1 MRQAVLTLLCAL
13 LSGAI
18 SLFAQT
24 PPTID
29 GTATPAEYQIS
40 VLNTNTNNGFGE
52 QSDIGAIRTWTNGT
66 DLYIGVPAKVEAN
79 GNQLAIWMDF
89 SEVAGRPAGTRLSCA
104 ANTGTYLDSTW
115 VDNNN
120 QPAADY
126 RADFEVDYM
135 LAVNTQT
142 SAVWIARTAGTGGP
156 RWQNLGTAS
165 TTPTN
170 NGTTGGTGSPGPVL
184 GTAGQATFALNN
196 QTNSDIRTTNTG
208 FEIRFTLSALGATA
222 AGNVRLFAIIVGAN
236 APFFS
241 NVLVP
246 GTAGG
251 NLGFNPNLASP
262 PTGYTGPFHTSPIS
276 LPVELTSFTAQ
287 TTSEGVRL
295 SWTTASELNNS
306 GFEVQRSTN
315 QTNWAT
321 LGFVRGAGTTTEAQS
336 YSFVDASASGR
347 VFYRLKQVDF
357 DGQFE
362 YSNIIEVNAGVPQTF
377 ALEQNYPNPFNP
389 STAISYQL
397 PVAGNV
403 SLKVF
408 DMLGKEVA
416 TLVNA
421 RQEAGAYTVN
431 FNANNLSSGVYFYR
445 LQAGN
450 FVQTRKMML
459 VK

>member
-18 SLFAQT
+18 SLLAQ
-24 PPTID
+24 PTID

-40 VLNTNTNNGFGE
+40 VPNTNPISNNGFGT
-52 QSDIGAIRTWTNGT
+52 QSDIGAIRTWTDGT
-66 DLYIGVPAKVEAN
+66 NLYIGVPAKVEAN

-251 NLGFNPNLASP
+251 NLEFNPNLASP

>member
-1 MRQAVLTLLCAL
+1 MRQVVLTLLCAL

-18 SLFAQT
+18 SLFAQ
-24 PPTID
+24 PNIN
-29 GTATPAEYQIS
+29 GTALPTEYQIS
-40 VLNTNTNNGFGE
+40 VPNTNPISNNGFGTD
-52 QSDIGAIRTWTNGT
+52 SDIGAIRTWTNGT

-115 VDNNN
+115 VDNSN

-165 TTPTN
+165 TSPTD

-196 QTNSDIRTTNTG
+196 QTASDIRTTNTG

-251 NLGFNPNLASP
+251 NLAFNPNLASP

-362 YSNIIEVNAGVPQTF
+362 YSNIIEVNAGVPKTF

-397 PVAGNV
+397 PVASNV

>member
-29 GTATPAEYQIS
+29 GTATPAEYQVSVTNSNPIS
-40 VLNTNTNNGFGE
+40 NNGFG
-52 QSDIGAIRTWTNGT
+52 QPSDIGAIRTWTDGT
-66 DLYIGVPAKVEAN
+66 NLYIGVPAKVEAN
-79 GNQLAIWMDF
+79 GNQLAIWMGF
-89 SEVAGRPAGTRLSCA
+89 SEVAGRPAGTKLSCA
-104 ANTGTYLDSTW
+104 SGTGTYLDSTW
-115 VDNNN
+115 TDNN
-120 QPAADY
+120 Y
-126 RADFEVDYM
+126 CADFEVDYM
-135 LAVNTQT
+135 LSVNTQ
-142 SAVWIARTAGTGGP
+142 SGAVWIAKTGGVP
-156 RWQNLGTAS
+156 AWQNLGTAPQNGS
-165 TTPTN
+165 TN
-170 NGTTGGTGSPGPVL
+170 N
-184 GTAGQATFALNN
+184 TAGDVLPANAATFALNN
-196 QTNSDIRTTNTG
+196 QTGSDIRTTNTG
-208 FEIRFTLSALGATA
+208 FEIRFTLGALGASA
-222 AGNVRLFAIIVGAN
+222 AGDVRLFAIIVGQN
-236 APFFS
+236 NPFFS

-246 GTAGG
+246 GTAGSA

-262 PTGYTGPFHTSPIS
+262 PAGYTGPFNTGPIA

-287 TTSEGVRL
+287 VTNEGVRL

-362 YSNIIEVNAGVPQTF
+362 YSNIIEVNAGVPKTF

>member
-29 GTATPAEYQIS
+29 GTATPAEYQVSVTNSNPIS
-40 VLNTNTNNGFGE
+40 NNGFGPE
-52 QSDIGAIRTWTNGT
+52 SDIGAIRTWTDGT
-66 DLYIGVPAKVEAN
+66 NLYIGVPAKVQTN

-89 SEVAGRPAGTRLSCA
+89 SEVAGRPAGTKLSCA
-104 ANTGTYLDSTW
+104 FGTGTYLDSTW

-135 LAVNTQT
+135 LSVNTQ
-142 SAVWIARTAGTGGP
+142 SGAVWIAKTGGTP
-156 RWQNLGTAS
+156 ASQNLGTA
-165 TTPTN
+165 TTTASSN
-170 NGTTGGTGSPGPVL
+170 SGGSVL
-184 GTAGQATFALNN
+184 TAGAATFALDN
-196 QTNSDIRTTNTG
+196 QTANDIRTTNTG
-208 FEIRFTLSALGATA
+208 FEIRFTLSALGATS
-222 AGNVRLFAIIVGAN
+222 AGTVRLFAIIVGATN
-236 APFFS
+236 PFFS

-246 GTAGG
+246 GTAGVN
-251 NLGFNPNLASP
+251 NLGFDPNLASP
-262 PTGYTGPFHTSPIS
+262 PTGYTGPFNTSPIS

>member
-18 SLFAQT
+18 SLLAQ
-24 PPTID
+24 PTIN
-29 GTATPAEYQIS
+29 GTALPTEYQIS
-40 VLNTNTNNGFGE
+40 VPNTNPIGNNNFGDD
-52 QSDIGAIRTWTNGT
+52 SDIGAIRTWTDGT
-66 DLYIGVPAKVEAN
+66 NLYIGVPAKVETN

-89 SEVAGRPAGTRLSCA
+89 SEVAGRPAGTKLSCA
-104 ANTGTYLDSTW
+104 IGTGTYLDSTW
-115 VDNNN
+115 VDDNN
-120 QPAADY
+120 QLAAEY
-126 RADFEVDYM
+126 KADFEVDYM
-135 LAVNTQT
+135 LSVNTQ
-142 SAVWIARTAGTGGP
+142 SGEVWIAKTGGTP
-156 RWQNLGTAS
+156 AWQNLGTAS
-165 TTPTN
+165 TDSTSNT
-170 NGTTGGTGSPGPVL
+170 TTGNVL
-184 GTAGQATFALNN
+184 PAYAATFALNN
-196 QTNSDIRTTNTG
+196 QTGSNIRDTHTG
-208 FEIRFTLSALGATA
+208 FEIRFKLSAFGPITA
-222 AGNVRLFAIIVGAN
+222 AGNVRLFAIIVGRN

-246 GTAGG
+246 GTAGST

-262 PTGYTGPFHTSPIS
+262 PAGYTGPFHTGPIA

-362 YSNIIEVNAGVPQTF
+362 YSNIIEVNAGVPKTF

>member
-24 PPTID
+24 PPNIN
-29 GTATPAEYQIS
+29 GTALPTEYQIS
-40 VLNTNTNNGFGE
+40 VPNTNPIGNNGFGDE
-52 QSDIGAIRTWTNGT
+52 SDIGAIRTWTDGT
-66 DLYIGVPAKVEAN
+66 NLYIGVPAKVQTN
-79 GNQLAIWMDF
+79 GNQLAIWMGF
-89 SEVAGRPAGTRLSCA
+89 SEVAGRPAGTKLSCA
-104 ANTGTYLDSTW
+104 SGTGTYLDSTW
-115 VDNNN
+115 TDNN
-120 QPAADY
+120 Y
-126 RADFEVDYM
+126 CADFEVDYM
-135 LAVNTQT
+135 LSVNTQ
-142 SAVWIARTAGTGGP
+142 SGAVWIAKTGGVP
-156 RWQNLGTAS
+156 AWQNLGTAS
-165 TTPTN
+165 TDSTSNT
-170 NGTTGGTGSPGPVL
+170 TTGSVL
-184 GTAGQATFALNN
+184 PAYAATFALNN
-196 QTNSDIRTTNTG
+196 QTGSNIRDTHTG

-222 AGNVRLFAIIVGAN
+222 AGNVRLFAIIVGQLN
-236 APFFS
+236 PFFS

-246 GTAGG
+246 GTASST

-262 PTGYTGPFHTSPIS
+262 PAGYTGPFHTGPIA

-362 YSNIIEVNAGVPQTF
+362 YSNIIEVNAGVPKTF

>member
-1 MRQAVLTLLCAL
+1 
-13 LSGAI
+13 
-18 SLFAQT
+18 
-24 PPTID
+24 
-29 GTATPAEYQIS
+29 
-40 VLNTNTNNGFGE
+40 
-52 QSDIGAIRTWTNGT
+52 
-66 DLYIGVPAKVEAN
+66 
-79 GNQLAIWMDF
+79 
-89 SEVAGRPAGTRLSCA
+89 
-104 ANTGTYLDSTW
+104 
-115 VDNNN
+115 
-120 QPAADY
+120 
-126 RADFEVDYM
+126 
-135 LAVNTQT
+135 
-142 SAVWIARTAGTGGP
+142 
-156 RWQNLGTAS
+156 
-165 TTPTN
+165 
-170 NGTTGGTGSPGPVL
+170 
-184 GTAGQATFALNN
+184 
-196 QTNSDIRTTNTG
+196 
-208 FEIRFTLSALGATA
+208 
-222 AGNVRLFAIIVGAN
+222 VRLFAVITGAN
-236 APFFS
+236 NPFFS

-246 GTAGG
+246 GTAGST
-251 NLGFNPNLASP
+251 NLGFNPDLTSP
-262 PTGYTGPFHTSPIS
+262 PAGYTGPFNTSPIS

-362 YSNIIEVNAGVPQTF
+362 YSNIIEVNAGVPKTF

>member
-18 SLFAQT
+18 SLLAQ
-24 PPTID
+24 PTID
-29 GTATPAEYQIS
+29 GTATPAEYQVS
-40 VLNTNTNNGFGE
+40 VPNTNPISNNGFGP
-52 QSDIGAIRTWTNGT
+52 QSDIGAIRTWTDGT
-66 DLYIGVPAKVEAN
+66 NLYIGVPAKVQTN
-79 GNQLAIWMDF
+79 GNQLAIWMGF
-89 SEVAGRPAGTRLSCA
+89 SEVAGRPAGTKLSCA
-104 ANTGTYLDSTW
+104 SGTGTYLDSTW
-115 VDNNN
+115 TDNN
-120 QPAADY
+120 Y
-126 RADFEVDYM
+126 CADFEVDYM
-135 LAVNTQT
+135 LSVNTQ
-142 SAVWIARTAGTGGP
+142 SGAVWIAKTGGVP
-156 RWQNLGTAS
+156 AWQNLGTAS
-165 TTPTN
+165 TDSTSNT
-170 NGTTGGTGSPGPVL
+170 TTGSVL
-184 GTAGQATFALNN
+184 PAYAATFALNN
-196 QTNSDIRTTNTG
+196 QTGSNIRDTPTG

-222 AGNVRLFAIIVGAN
+222 AGNVRLFAIIVGQLN
-236 APFFS
+236 PFFS

-246 GTAGG
+246 GTASST

-262 PTGYTGPFHTSPIS
+262 PAGYTGPFHTGPIA

-357 DGQFE
+357 DGQFK
-362 YSNIIEVNAGVPQTF
+362 YSNIIEVNAGVPKTF

>member
-24 PPTID
+24 PPTIN
-29 GTATPAEYQIS
+29 GTASAAEYQTSVPNANPIS
-40 VLNTNTNNGFGE
+40 NNGFGP

-66 DLYIGVPAKVEAN
+66 DLYIGVPSKVEAN
-79 GNQLAIWMDF
+79 GNQLAIWMGF
-89 SEVAGRPAGTRLSCA
+89 SEVPGRAAGTRLSCA
-104 ANTGTYLDSTW
+104 AGTGTYLDSTW
-115 VDNNN
+115 AN
-120 QPAADY
+120 PDY

-135 LAVNTQT
+135 LAVNTQNG
-142 SAVWIARTAGTGGP
+142 AVWIAKTGGVP
-156 RWQNLGTAS
+156 AFQNLGTAS
-165 TTPTN
+165 TTASSN
-170 NGTTGGTGSPGPVL
+170 SAGSVL
-184 GTAGQATFALNN
+184 PAGAATFALDN
-196 QTNSDIRTTNTG
+196 QTGNDIRTTNTG
-208 FEIRFTLSALGATA
+208 FEIRFTLSALGATS
-222 AGNVRLFAIIVGAN
+222 AGTVRLFAIVSGAN
-236 APFFS
+236 NPFFS
-241 NVLVP
+241 NVIVP

-251 NLGFNPNLASP
+251 NLGTNPNLASP
-262 PTGYTGPFHTSPIS
+262 PTGYTGPFNTAPIS

-287 TTSEGVRL
+287 ATSDGVRL

-362 YSNIIEVNAGVPQTF
+362 YSNIIEVNAGTPKTF

-421 RQEAGAYTVN
+421 RQDAGAYTVN

-445 LQAGN
+445 LQSGN

>member
-1 MRQAVLTLLCAL
+1 MRQSTLTLLCAL

-18 SLFAQT
+18 SLLAQ
-24 PPTID
+24 PTIN
-29 GTATPAEYQIS
+29 GTALPTEYQIS
-40 VLNTNTNNGFGE
+40 VTNSNPISNNGFGPE
-52 QSDIGAIRTWTNGT
+52 SDIGAIRTWTNGT
-66 DLYIGVPAKVEAN
+66 DLYIGVPAKVQAN
-79 GNQLAIWMDF
+79 GNQLAIWMGF
-89 SEVAGRPAGTRLSCA
+89 SEVPGRAAGTRLSCA
-104 ANTGTYLDSTW
+104 AGTGNSYLDSTW
-115 VDNNN
+115 AHN
-120 QPAADY
+120 DY

-135 LAVNTQT
+135 LSVNTQT
-142 SAVWIARTAGTGGP
+142 GAVWIARTGGIP
-156 RWQNLGTAS
+156 AWQNLGTA
-165 TTPTN
+165 TTTASSN
-170 NGTTGGTGSPGPVL
+170 SAGSVL
-184 GTAGQATFALNN
+184 PAGAATFALNN
-196 QTNSDIRTTNTG
+196 QTNDDIRTTNTG
-208 FEIRFTLSALGATA
+208 FEIRFTLSALGATS
-222 AGNVRLFAIIVGAN
+222 AGTVRLFAIIVGVSD
-236 APFFS
+236 PFFS

-251 NLGFNPNLASP
+251 NNLGFNPNLASP
-262 PTGYTGPFHTSPIS
+262 PTGYTGPFNTSPIS

-362 YSNIIEVNAGVPQTF
+362 YSNIIEVNAGVPKTF

>member
-18 SLFAQT
+18 SLLAQ
-24 PPTID
+24 PTIN
-29 GTATPAEYQIS
+29 GTALPTEYQIS
-40 VLNTNTNNGFGE
+40 VPNTNPISNNGFGP

-79 GNQLAIWMDF
+79 GNQLAIWMGF

-115 VDNNN
+115 TNN
-120 QPAADY
+120 DY

-135 LAVNTQT
+135 LSVNTET
-142 SAVWIARTAGTGGP
+142 GAVWIAKTGGIP
-156 RWQNLGTAS
+156 ASQNLGTAS

-170 NGTTGGTGSPGPVL
+170 N
-184 GTAGQATFALNN
+184 TAGSVLTAGAATFALNN
-196 QTNSDIRTTNTG
+196 QTGSDIRTTHTG
-208 FEIRFTLSALGATA
+208 FEIRFTISALDGATA
-222 AGNVRLFAIIVGAN
+222 AGNVRLFAIIVGQLN
-236 APFFS
+236 PFFS

-251 NLGFNPNLASP
+251 NLGFDPNLASP
-262 PTGYTGPFHTSPIS
+262 PTGYTGPFNTSPIS

>member
-1 MRQAVLTLLCAL
+1 MRKAVLTLLCAL
-13 LSGAI
+13 FSGAI
-18 SLFAQT
+18 SIFAQ
-24 PPTID
+24 PTIN
-29 GTATPAEYQIS
+29 GTALPSEYQVN
-40 VLNTNTNNGFGE
+40 VLNTNPISNNGFGP

-89 SEVAGRPAGTRLSCA
+89 SEVPGRPAGTRLSCA
-104 ANTGTYLDSTW
+104 AGTGTYLDSTW
-115 VDNNN
+115 TSNN
-120 QPAADY
+120 Y

-135 LAVNTQT
+135 LAVRTDNNQ
-142 SAVWIARTAGTGGP
+142 VWIARTAGTGGP

-170 NGTTGGTGSPGPVL
+170 NGTTPGPNSPGAVL

-196 QTNSDIRTTNTG
+196 QTASDIRTTNTG
-208 FEIRFTLSALGATA
+208 FEIRFTLSALGATS
-222 AGNVRLFAIIVGAN
+222 AGTVRLFAIVSGAN
-236 APFFS
+236 DPFFS
-241 NVLVP
+241 NVIVP

-251 NLGFNPNLASP
+251 NLGTNPNLQSP
-262 PTGYTGPFHTSPIS
+262 PTGYTGPFNTAPIA

-287 TTSEGVRL
+287 ATSEGVRL
-295 SWTTASELNNS
+295 SWTTASELNNA

-315 QTNWAT
+315 QANWAT

-362 YSNIIEVNAGVPQTF
+362 YSNIIEVNAGTPKTF

-397 PVAGNV
+397 PVASTV

-431 FNANNLSSGVYFYR
+431 FNANTLSSGVYFYR

-450 FVQTRKMML
+450 FVQTRKMLL

>member
-18 SLFAQT
+18 SLLAQ
-24 PPTID
+24 PTIN
-29 GTATPAEYQIS
+29 GTALPTEYQIS
-40 VLNTNTNNGFGE
+40 VPNTNPIGNNNFGDD
-52 QSDIGAIRTWTNGT
+52 SDIGAIRTWTDGT
-66 DLYIGVPAKVEAN
+66 NLYIGVPAKVEAN
-79 GNQLAIWMDF
+79 GNQLAIWMGF

-104 ANTGTYLDSTW
+104 SGTGTYLDESWT
-115 VDNNN
+115 NN
-120 QPAADY
+120 DY

-135 LAVNTQT
+135 LSVNTQ
-142 SAVWIARTAGTGGP
+142 SGAVWIAKTGGTP
-156 RWQNLGTAS
+156 ASQNLGTA
-165 TTPTN
+165 TTTASSN
-170 NGTTGGTGSPGPVL
+170 SPGDVL
-184 GTAGQATFALNN
+184 TTAGAATFALNN
-196 QTNSDIRTTNTG
+196 QTANDIRTTNTG

-236 APFFS
+236 NPFFS

-251 NLGFNPNLASP
+251 DNLGFNPNLASP
-262 PTGYTGPFHTSPIS
+262 PAGYTGPFHTGPIA

-362 YSNIIEVNAGVPQTF
+362 YSNIIEVNAGVPKTF

>member
-40 VLNTNTNNGFGE
+40 VLNTNTNNGFGP

-89 SEVAGRPAGTRLSCA
+89 SEVAGRPAGTKLSCA
-104 ANTGTYLDSTW
+104 SGTGTYLDSTW
-115 VDNNN
+115 TNN
-120 QPAADY
+120 DY

-135 LAVNTQT
+135 LSVKLPPLPQLNE
-142 SAVWIARTAGTGGP
+142 VWIARTAGTGGP

-165 TTPTN
+165 TTSTN
-170 NGTTGGTGSPGPVL
+170 NGTTPGPNSPGAVL

-196 QTNSDIRTTNTG
+196 QTASDIRTTNTG

-222 AGNVRLFAIIVGAN
+222 AGNVRLFAIIVGQLN
-236 APFFS
+236 PFFS

-246 GTAGG
+246 GTASST

-262 PTGYTGPFHTSPIS
+262 PAGYTGPFHTGPIA

-362 YSNIIEVNAGVPQTF
+362 YSNIIEVNAGVPKTF